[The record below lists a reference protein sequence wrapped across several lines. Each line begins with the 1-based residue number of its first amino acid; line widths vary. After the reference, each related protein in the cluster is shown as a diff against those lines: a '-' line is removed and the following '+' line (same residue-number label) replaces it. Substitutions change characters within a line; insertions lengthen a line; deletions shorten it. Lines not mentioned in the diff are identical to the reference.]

1 VRVLLHRP
9 TYLEQVIERVG
20 TDSIHDPDLRR
31 IFAALVELGADAGVE
46 ALAHALDGD
55 AVLELQALLE
65 ESAGLDHADEAVTGS
80 LAALHERDLTSR
92 LEEIDALMP
101 LAADAE
107 KDVLLREK
115 QALAEL
121 LRSIGRNRRWPQFG

>member
-1 VRVLLHRP
+1 VLLHRP

-31 IFAALVELGADAGVE
+31 IFAALVELGADVE

-65 ESAGLDHADEAVTGS
+65 ESGGLDHADEAVTGS
-80 LAALHERDLTSR
+80 LAALYERDLTTR